1 MEDGSIS
8 YSKLENLKIYG
19 KPEGRGPRGLTVE
32 YSASFEYLA
41 SALLR

>member
-1 MEDGSIS
+1 MGLFP
-8 YSKLENLKIYG
+8 YSKNLKIYG

-32 YSASFEYLA
+32 YCASFEYLA